1 MSFYTSLTSRH
12 IDLSATR
19 RGKKSSA
26 LVTTGRMVSSKKKL
40 VAANSPRKTK
50 KMVKRNLSGSL

>member
-26 LVTTGRMVSSKKKL
+26 LGTTSKMVSSKKKL
-40 VAANSPRKTK
+40 LAAKSPRKTK
-50 KMVKRNLSGSL
+50 QISLGLRKNVF